1 MQRRALVVGV
11 SQYSKVSLGNFV
23 SFANNA
29 NAIADILEP
38 TFKVKRFPEAVD
50 GDLVRVGKS
59 AVTCDHLQNELKE
72 LFTATDLDVVLFY
85 FSGHGLKGKQ
95 LFPRTYLAASDSEG
109 LDEGYRRAFEIE
121 DLKRLLKNC
130 PAREQ
135 IVWLDCCYGGDLA
148 NFAEVCDRNDGK
160 TRFIITASRIQDPA
174 YQEIAGEMGV
184 FTRVL
189 VEALART
196 GTTARRITCAAIE
209 DAIRENLQSLQYPQ
223 MPQFYRTPNKIIEF
237 WERSIDRQVAIA
249 ATLNTTP
256 PPVDEWQGRQDEI
269 KELQTALSND
279 KVRLIGMTAAG
290 GYGKSALAVKF
301 KEQLTSNWRVLWVS
315 FIQPYPLA
323 QFGRWLLE
331 QLGRAYDEKWD
342 EETLIGQIVEGLI
355 AEPYLLVLDNMETV
369 IPAEGKSVYGQ
380 FLSQWLGNGMHS
392 KLLLTSREQPVFS
405 ANLQPRCY
413 WLALKGLAEADA
425 MRLVTEDYGLTGT
438 QKELAHFVNRMD
450 RHPLLMQLVS
460 SWMREELGEG
470 VCVTE
475 AENLGLDLF
484 TVEGYHRDTETC
496 VREVVAASLAR
507 LSARLGDSLKR
518 LSVLRGIF
526 DLGLAQWLTAEVTDA
541 ELRYLA
547 RLSLLQEFPPE
558 PLKGKRRRFQFLP
571 LISMVVQQQA
581 DSELLRSA
589 HQAALDY
596 FLAHLP
602 APPWESL
609 EDLTA
614 YLEGFHH
621 AGELGEWQL
630 AFDILNEER
639 GGEGKN
645 KSVDQFLELQGFY
658 RQYVQLY
665 EQVIAGSQREQD
677 CHRKSLNRL
686 GNCSRSLG
694 QYEKAITHHQ
704 QHRDISEEIGDR
716 REVAIALGNL
726 GICCNSLGQYKIAI
740 SFYQQSLEI
749 SEEMGNRQGVAN
761 SLGNLGN
768 CYNSLGQYEK
778 AISYHQRHHNI
789 SEEMGNRQGV
799 ASSLGN
805 LGNCYYFLG
814 QYEKAISYHQ
824 RYHDISEEIG
834 FRQGVANSL
843 SVLGSCYD
851 SLGQYEK
858 GIAYHQRYHDISEEI
873 GDRRGVASSLG
884 NLGVC
889 YNSLGQYEKASAY
902 HQRSIEISE
911 EIGDQLGV
919 AYSLHNIGEV
929 LIKLENYSEA
939 ESKIQ
944 ESLVISQEIN
954 SKLVIAHSFKALA
967 AIAHQTNQPQLALSH
982 CQNALTLSQELGIPL
997 VKDCEELL
1005 AKIQDD
1011 LR

>member
-11 SQYSKVSLGNFV
+11 SQYNKVSLGNYA

-29 NAIADILEP
+29 NAIANILEP
-38 TFKVKRFPEAVD
+38 TFKVKRLPEAID
-50 GDLVRVGKS
+50 GDRVCVGKS
-59 AVTCDHLQNELKE
+59 SLPCDRLQNEISD
-72 LFTATDLDVVLFY
+72 LFKATDLDTVLFY
-85 FSGHGLKGKQ
+85 FSGHGVRGRQPYPK
-95 LFPRTYLAASDSEG
+95 TYLATSESEV
-109 LDEGYRRAFEIE
+109 LDDGYRKSIEI
-121 DLKRLLKNC
+121 DLPKQLLRDC

-148 NFAEVCDRNDGK
+148 DFREICDRNDGK
-160 TRFIITASRIQDPA
+160 TRFIITASRDQDPA

-209 DAIRENLQSLQYPQ
+209 DAIRENLQGLQYPQ

-237 WERSIDRQVAIA
+237 WERSSDRQVAIA

-269 KELQTALSND
+269 KELQTALSNE

-301 KEQLTSNWRVLWVS
+301 KEQLTSDWRVLWVS
-315 FIQPYPLA
+315 FIQTYPLA

-331 QLGRAYDEKWD
+331 QLGRGYDEKWN

-355 AEPYLLVLDNMETV
+355 AGPCLLVLDNMETV

-392 KLLLTSREQPVFS
+392 KLLLTSREKPTFS
-405 ANLQPRCY
+405 ANLLPRCY

-470 VCVTE
+470 VGVTE

-507 LSARLGDSLKR
+507 LSPRSGDILKR

-526 DLGLAQWLTAEVTDA
+526 DLGLAQGLTAEVTDT

-558 PLKGKRRRFQFLP
+558 PLKGKQRRFQFLP

-602 APPWESL
+602 EPPWESL

-614 YLEGFHH
+614 YLEGFYH
-621 AGELGEWQL
+621 AGELGKWQL
-630 AFDILNEER
+630 AYDILDEER

-645 KSVDQFLELQGFY
+645 KSVNQFLNFQGFY
-658 RQYVQLY
+658 RQRAQLY

-686 GNCSRSLG
+686 GNCYYSLG
-694 QYEKAITHHQ
+694 QYEKAIALYEQYH
-704 QHRDISEEIGDR
+704 DISEEIGD
-716 REVAIALGNL
+716 
-726 GICCNSLGQYKIAI
+726 
-740 SFYQQSLEI
+740 
-749 SEEMGNRQGVAN
+749 RQGVAN
-761 SLGNLGN
+761 SLGNLGL
-768 CYNSLGQYEK
+768 CYDSLGQYEK
-778 AISYHQRHHNI
+778 AIAYLQQCLEI
-789 SEEMGNRQGV
+789 KEEMGDRQGV

-805 LGNCYYFLG
+805 LGNRYYSLG
-814 QYEKAISYHQ
+814 QYEKAIAYHQ
-824 RYHDISEEIG
+824 KQHDISEEIS
-834 FRQGVANSL
+834 FPQGLAT
-843 SVLGSCYD
+843 
-851 SLGQYEK
+851 
-858 GIAYHQRYHDISEEI
+858 
-873 GDRRGVASSLG
+873 
-884 NLGVC
+884 
-889 YNSLGQYEKASAY
+889 
-902 HQRSIEISE
+902 
-911 EIGDQLGV
+911 
-919 AYSLHNIGEV
+919 SLHNIGEA
-929 LIKLENYSEA
+929 LLKLDNYSEA
-939 ESKIQ
+939 ETKIQ

-954 SKLVIAHSFKALA
+954 FKYLIAHSFKALA
-967 AIAHQTNQPQLALSH
+967 AIAHQTNQPQLALTH
-982 CQNALTLSQELGIPL
+982 CQAALTLSQELGIPL

-1011 LR
+1011 LGE

>member
-1 MQRRALVVGV
+1 MTSPQ
-11 SQYSKVSLGNFV
+11 SQDNPS
-23 SFANNA
+23 
-29 NAIADILEP
+29 IE
-38 TFKVKRFPEAVD
+38 
-50 GDLVRVGKS
+50 
-59 AVTCDHLQNELKE
+59 Q
-72 LFTATDLDVVLFY
+72 TA
-85 FSGHGLKGKQ
+85 
-95 LFPRTYLAASDSEG
+95 
-109 LDEGYRRAFEIE
+109 
-121 DLKRLLKNC
+121 LKNVT
-130 PAREQ
+130 A
-135 IVWLDCCYGGDLA
+135 GGNINA
-148 NFAEVCDRNDGK
+148 TIHQNVTIHQVVSA
-160 TRFIITASRIQDPA
+160 QP
-174 YQEIAGEMGV
+174 
-184 FTRVL
+184 
-189 VEALART
+189 
-196 GTTARRITCAAIE
+196 
-209 DAIRENLQSLQYPQ
+209 
-223 MPQFYRTPNKIIEF
+223 
-237 WERSIDRQVAIA
+237 VAIA

-269 KELQTALSND
+269 KELQTALSNE
-279 KVRLIGMTAAG
+279 KVRLIGITAAG

-301 KEQLTSNWRVLWVS
+301 KEQLTPDWRVLWVS

-331 QLGRAYDEKWD
+331 QLGRDYDEKWD

-355 AEPYLLVLDNMETV
+355 AEPCLLVLDNMETV

-405 ANLQPRCY
+405 ANLLPRCY

-470 VCVTE
+470 VGVTE

-507 LSARLGDSLKR
+507 LSARLGDILKR

-526 DLGLAQWLTAEVTDA
+526 DLGLAQGLTAEVTDA

-558 PLKGKRRRFQFLP
+558 PLKGNPRRFQFLP

-614 YLEGFHH
+614 YLEGFYH

-630 AFDILNEER
+630 ASDILNKER

-645 KSVDQFLELQGFY
+645 KSVEEFLDLQGFY
-658 RQYVQLY
+658 RQRAQLY

-677 CHRKSLNRL
+677 CYRKSLNRL
-686 GNCSRSLG
+686 GLCYENLG
-694 QYEKAITHHQ
+694 QYEKAIAYQ
-704 QHRDISEEIGDR
+704 
-716 REVAIALGNL
+716 
-726 GICCNSLGQYKIAI
+726 
-740 SFYQQSLEI
+740 QQSLEI
-749 SEEMGNRQGVAN
+749 E
-761 SLGNLGN
+761 
-768 CYNSLGQYEK
+768 
-778 AISYHQRHHNI
+778 
-789 SEEMGNRQGV
+789 EEMGNRQGV

-805 LGNCYYFLG
+805 LGNCYKDLG
-814 QYEKAISYHQ
+814 QYEKAITYHQ
-824 RYHDISEEIG
+824 QYHDISEEISNRQGVAISLGNLGNCYYSLGQYEKAIAYLQQQHDISEEIG
-834 FRQGVANSL
+834 FRQGVA
-843 SVLGSCYD
+843 
-851 SLGQYEK
+851 
-858 GIAYHQRYHDISEEI
+858 I
-873 GDRRGVASSLG
+873 SLG
-884 NLGVC
+884 NLGNC
-889 YNSLGQYEKASAY
+889 YYSLGQYEKAINH
-902 HQRSIEISE
+902 HQQSLEIKE
-911 EIGDQLGV
+911 EIGARRGV
-919 AYSLHNIGEV
+919 AISLHNIGEA
-929 LIKLENYSEA
+929 LLKLENYKEA
-939 ESKIQ
+939 ETKIQ

-954 SKLVIAHSFKALA
+954 YKESIAHSFKVLA
-967 AIAHQTNQPQLALSH
+967 AIAHQTNQPQLALTH
-982 CQNALTLSQELGIPL
+982 CQNAIALSQELGIPL

-1005 AKIQDD
+1005 AKIQED
-1011 LR
+1011 LGE

>member
-1 MQRRALVVGV
+1 MTSPQ
-11 SQYSKVSLGNFV
+11 SQDNPS
-23 SFANNA
+23 
-29 NAIADILEP
+29 IE
-38 TFKVKRFPEAVD
+38 
-50 GDLVRVGKS
+50 
-59 AVTCDHLQNELKE
+59 Q
-72 LFTATDLDVVLFY
+72 TA
-85 FSGHGLKGKQ
+85 
-95 LFPRTYLAASDSEG
+95 
-109 LDEGYRRAFEIE
+109 
-121 DLKRLLKNC
+121 LKNVT
-130 PAREQ
+130 A
-135 IVWLDCCYGGDLA
+135 GGNINA
-148 NFAEVCDRNDGK
+148 TIHQNVTIHQVVSA
-160 TRFIITASRIQDPA
+160 QP
-174 YQEIAGEMGV
+174 
-184 FTRVL
+184 
-189 VEALART
+189 
-196 GTTARRITCAAIE
+196 
-209 DAIRENLQSLQYPQ
+209 
-223 MPQFYRTPNKIIEF
+223 
-237 WERSIDRQVAIA
+237 VAIA

-269 KELQTALSND
+269 KELQTALSNE
-279 KVRLIGMTAAG
+279 KVRLIGITAAG

-301 KEQLTSNWRVLWVS
+301 KEQLTPDWRVLWVS

-331 QLGRAYDEKWD
+331 QLGRDYDEKWD

-355 AEPYLLVLDNMETV
+355 AEPCLLVLDNMETV

-405 ANLQPRCY
+405 ANLLPRCY

-470 VCVTE
+470 VGVTE

-507 LSARLGDSLKR
+507 LSARLGDILKR

-526 DLGLAQWLTAEVTDA
+526 DLGLAQGLTAEVTEA

-558 PLKGKRRRFQFLP
+558 PLKGNPRRFQFLP

-609 EDLTA
+609 ADLTA
-614 YLEGFHH
+614 YLEGFYH
-621 AGELGEWQL
+621 AGELEEWQL

-645 KSVDQFLELQGFY
+645 KSVDSFLDFQGFY
-658 RQYVQLY
+658 RKRADLY
-665 EQVIAGSQREQD
+665 EQVIAGSQRERD
-677 CHRKSLNRL
+677 CYRESLNNLGSCYYSLGNHKKAIAYYQQYHDISKEIDSRQGVAKSLCGL
-686 GNCSRSLG
+686 GNCDYSLG
-694 QYEKAITHHQ
+694 RYEKAIAYYQQYHDISKEIDSRQGVATSLCGLGNCCFLLWQYEKAIDLYQ
-704 QHRDISEEIGDR
+704 QLHDISEEIGF
-716 REVAIALGNL
+716 REGVAKSLCGLGNCYQFL
-726 GICCNSLGQYKIAI
+726 KQYEKAI
-740 SFYQQSLEI
+740 DHYQKYHDI
-749 SEEMGNRQGVAN
+749 SKEMGNRQWVAT
-761 SLGNLGN
+761 SLCTLGI
-768 CYNSLGQYEK
+768 YYDSLKLYEK
-778 AISYHQRHHNI
+778 AIDLYQ
-789 SEEMGNRQGV
+789 Q
-799 ASSLGN
+799 
-805 LGNCYYFLG
+805 
-814 QYEKAISYHQ
+814 
-824 RYHDISEEIG
+824 YHDISEEIG
-834 FRQGVANSL
+834 FRQGMA
-843 SVLGSCYD
+843 
-851 SLGQYEK
+851 
-858 GIAYHQRYHDISEEI
+858 I
-873 GDRRGVASSLG
+873 
-884 NLGVC
+884 
-889 YNSLGQYEKASAY
+889 
-902 HQRSIEISE
+902 
-911 EIGDQLGV
+911 
-919 AYSLHNIGEV
+919 SLHNIGET
-929 LIKLENYSEA
+929 LIKLKNYSEA
-939 ESKIQ
+939 ETKIQ

-954 SKLVIAHSFKALA
+954 FKDLTAYSFKFLA

-1005 AKIQDD
+1005 AKIQED
-1011 LR
+1011 LGE

>member
-1 MQRRALVVGV
+1 MTSPQ
-11 SQYSKVSLGNFV
+11 SQDNPS
-23 SFANNA
+23 
-29 NAIADILEP
+29 IE
-38 TFKVKRFPEAVD
+38 
-50 GDLVRVGKS
+50 
-59 AVTCDHLQNELKE
+59 Q
-72 LFTATDLDVVLFY
+72 TA
-85 FSGHGLKGKQ
+85 
-95 LFPRTYLAASDSEG
+95 
-109 LDEGYRRAFEIE
+109 
-121 DLKRLLKNC
+121 LKNVT
-130 PAREQ
+130 A
-135 IVWLDCCYGGDLA
+135 GGNINA
-148 NFAEVCDRNDGK
+148 TIHQNVTIHQVVSA
-160 TRFIITASRIQDPA
+160 QP
-174 YQEIAGEMGV
+174 
-184 FTRVL
+184 
-189 VEALART
+189 
-196 GTTARRITCAAIE
+196 
-209 DAIRENLQSLQYPQ
+209 
-223 MPQFYRTPNKIIEF
+223 
-237 WERSIDRQVAIA
+237 VAIA

-269 KELQTALSND
+269 KELQTALSNE
-279 KVRLIGMTAAG
+279 KVRLIGITAAG

-301 KEQLTSNWRVLWVS
+301 KEQLTPDWRVLWVS

-331 QLGRAYDEKWD
+331 QLGRDYDEKWD

-355 AEPYLLVLDNMETV
+355 AEPCLLVLDNMETV

-405 ANLQPRCY
+405 ANLLPRCY

-470 VCVTE
+470 VGVTE

-507 LSARLGDSLKR
+507 LSARLGDILKR

-526 DLGLAQWLTAEVTDA
+526 DLGLAQGLTAEVTDA

-558 PLKGKRRRFQFLP
+558 PLKGNPRRFQFLP

-614 YLEGFHH
+614 YLEGFYH

-630 AFDILNEER
+630 ASDILNKER

-645 KSVDQFLELQGFY
+645 KSVEEFLDLQGFY
-658 RQYVQLY
+658 RQRAQLY

-677 CHRKSLNRL
+677 CYRKSLNRL
-686 GNCSRSLG
+686 GLCYENLG
-694 QYEKAITHHQ
+694 QYEKAIAYQ
-704 QHRDISEEIGDR
+704 
-716 REVAIALGNL
+716 
-726 GICCNSLGQYKIAI
+726 
-740 SFYQQSLEI
+740 QQSLEI
-749 SEEMGNRQGVAN
+749 E
-761 SLGNLGN
+761 
-768 CYNSLGQYEK
+768 
-778 AISYHQRHHNI
+778 
-789 SEEMGNRQGV
+789 EEMGNRQGV

-805 LGNCYYFLG
+805 LGNCYKDLG
-814 QYEKAISYHQ
+814 QYEKAIAYHQ
-824 RYHDISEEIG
+824 QYHDISEEIG
-834 FRQGVANSL
+834 YRQGVTTSL
-843 SVLGSCYD
+843 
-851 SLGQYEK
+851 
-858 GIAYHQRYHDISEEI
+858 
-873 GDRRGVASSLG
+873 
-884 NLGVC
+884 N
-889 YNSLGQYEKASAY
+889 NM
-902 HQRSIEISE
+902 
-911 EIGDQLGV
+911 
-919 AYSLHNIGEV
+919 GET

-954 SKLVIAHSFKALA
+954 DKVGIAYSFKALA
-967 AIAHQTNQPQLALSH
+967 DIAHQTNQPQLALSH
-982 CQNALTLSQELGIPL
+982 CQAAIALSQELGIPL

-1005 AKIQDD
+1005 AKIQED
-1011 LR
+1011 LGE

>member
-1 MQRRALVVGV
+1 MTSRQ
-11 SQYSKVSLGNFV
+11 SQDKSSIEQ
-23 SFANNA
+23 S
-29 NAIADILEP
+29 AI
-38 TFKVKRFPEAVD
+38 KN
-50 GDLVRVGKS
+50 
-59 AVTCDHLQNELKE
+59 VT
-72 LFTATDLDVVLFY
+72 V
-85 FSGHGLKGKQ
+85 
-95 LFPRTYLAASDSEG
+95 
-109 LDEGYRRAFEIE
+109 
-121 DLKRLLKNC
+121 
-130 PAREQ
+130 
-135 IVWLDCCYGGDLA
+135 GGDLNA
-148 NFAEVCDRNDGK
+148 TIHQNVTIHQVVSA
-160 TRFIITASRIQDPA
+160 QP
-174 YQEIAGEMGV
+174 
-184 FTRVL
+184 
-189 VEALART
+189 
-196 GTTARRITCAAIE
+196 
-209 DAIRENLQSLQYPQ
+209 
-223 MPQFYRTPNKIIEF
+223 
-237 WERSIDRQVAIA
+237 VAIA

-269 KELQTALSND
+269 KELQTALSNE

-301 KEQLTSNWRVLWVS
+301 KEQLTPDWRVLWVS

-342 EETLIGQIVEGLI
+342 EETLIGQIIEGLI
-355 AEPYLLVLDNMETV
+355 AEPCLLVLDNMETV
-369 IPAEGKSVYGQ
+369 IPEEGKSVYGQ

-405 ANLQPRCY
+405 ANLLPRCY

-425 MRLVTEDYGLTGT
+425 IRLVTEDYGLTGT
-438 QKELAHFVNRMD
+438 QEELAHFVNRMD

-507 LSARLGDSLKR
+507 LSARLGDILKR

-526 DLGLAQWLTAEVTDA
+526 DLGLAQGLTAEVTDA

-558 PLKGKRRRFQFLP
+558 PLKGKPRRFQFLP

-614 YLEGFHH
+614 YLEGFYH

-645 KSVDQFLELQGFY
+645 KSVNQFLNFQGFY
-658 RQYVQLY
+658 RQRAQLY
-665 EQVIAGSQREQD
+665 EQVIVGSQCEQD

-686 GNCSRSLG
+686 GLCYYSLG
-694 QYEKAITHHQ
+694 QYVKAIAFYQ
-704 QHRDISEEIGDR
+704 QYQEISEEIG
-716 REVAIALGNL
+716 
-726 GICCNSLGQYKIAI
+726 Y
-740 SFYQQSLEI
+740 
-749 SEEMGNRQGVAN
+749 RQGVAM

-778 AISYHQRHHNI
+778 AISHHQ
-789 SEEMGNRQGV
+789 Q
-799 ASSLGN
+799 
-805 LGNCYYFLG
+805 
-814 QYEKAISYHQ
+814 
-824 RYHDISEEIG
+824 
-834 FRQGVANSL
+834 
-843 SVLGSCYD
+843 
-851 SLGQYEK
+851 
-858 GIAYHQRYHDISEEI
+858 YHDISEEI
-873 GDRRGVASSLG
+873 GDRRGVA
-884 NLGVC
+884 
-889 YNSLGQYEKASAY
+889 
-902 HQRSIEISE
+902 I
-911 EIGDQLGV
+911 
-919 AYSLHNIGEV
+919 SLHNIGDA

-939 ESKIQ
+939 ETKIQ

-954 SKLVIAHSFKALA
+954 LKYLIAESFKALA
-967 AIAHQTNQPQLALSH
+967 AIAHQTNQPQLALTH
-982 CQNALTLSQELGIPL
+982 CQDALTLSQELGIPL

-1011 LR
+1011 LGE